1 MVVKQIQR
9 ELDDMLTRDPVMQ
22 RAVLP
27 EDSLFAD
34 RYLSSLSAI
43 AEVELSNNF
52 QVTTGDHAGGVAI
65 FMELHYPK
73 IVLETCS
80 LELQLKSLKGEGGF
94 CTTPRWQVDDGPR
107 DGAGPGSMA
116 IEVARGAW
124 QEHAKLFSCSSGRS
138 CLCLSKSTS

>member
-1 MVVKQIQR
+1 LVFLNLNRRKF
-9 ELDDMLTRDPVMQ
+9 L
-22 RAVLP
+22 
-27 EDSLFAD
+27 EDFFCID
-34 RYLSSLSAI
+34 I
-43 AEVELSNNF
+43 WFNNVITHCLK

-94 CTTPRWQVDDGPR
+94 CTTPRWQVDEGPR
-107 DGAGPGSMA
+107 DGAGPGAMA

-124 QEHAKLFSCSSGRS
+124 QKHAMLFSCSSGRS